1 MSSVVR
7 EWTQR
12 LSYESSP
19 TLPDPSSTP
28 AGNTSVIHAVTSAKG
43 HSGCMSHPAVSPKCS
58 IVGGMDETSGW
69 SRQAHISI
77 GMQPP
82 STDAKP
88 VGRSKLVEVGAIR
101 CICMHG

>member
-1 MSSVVR
+1 MR
-7 EWTQR
+7 ERSQVPLLWAQW
-12 LSYESSP
+12 
-19 TLPDPSSTP
+19 
-28 AGNTSVIHAVTSAKG
+28 V
-43 HSGCMSHPAVSPKCS
+43 SHPAVSPKCS
-58 IVGGMDETSGW
+58 IIGGMDETSGW